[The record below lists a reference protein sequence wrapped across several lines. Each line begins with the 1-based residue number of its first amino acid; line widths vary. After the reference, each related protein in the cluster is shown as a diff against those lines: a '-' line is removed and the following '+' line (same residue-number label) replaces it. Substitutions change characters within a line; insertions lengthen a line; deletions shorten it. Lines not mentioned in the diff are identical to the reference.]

1 MNRASLQQQEM
12 GLGPAWQPRA
22 GWFGQHPAQLL
33 RQSLQTAV
41 AQTEPPAMAMA
52 ATPPAPLPAHRAEL
66 AAPPEA
72 PQIAAQAPE
81 PTPIISSLVER
92 APTTEPLR
100 AEAHAELVPVDWPLL
115 QRKVADCQDCRLCET
130 RTQTVFGRGTP
141 QARWMLIGEAP
152 GENEDRQGLPFVGRA
167 GQLLDNML
175 SAAGLDRDQDVYIA
189 NVLKCRPPGN
199 RNPAPDEIAACN
211 GYLLQQ
217 IRHIQPTLIIA
228 LGRFAAQT
236 LLETEDSIGRLRGK
250 VHRYQG
256 VPLVVSYHPAYLLR
270 NQPDKAKAWQD
281 LLLARKIFRQ
291 AES

>member
-1 MNRASLQQQEM
+1 PALEPRSLI
-12 GLGPAWQPRA
+12 
-22 GWFGQHPAQLL
+22 
-33 RQSLQTAV
+33 
-41 AQTEPPAMAMA
+41 
-52 ATPPAPLPAHRAEL
+52 PAPQETASVALPVSNLSPSEQ
-66 AAPPEA
+66 
-72 PQIAAQAPE
+72 PQPSA
-81 PTPIISSLVER
+81 
-92 APTTEPLR
+92 EPLR
-100 AEAHAELVPVDWPLL
+100 AEVATESPLLDWPQL
-115 QRKVADCQDCRLCET
+115 QRKVSDCQDCRLCET
-130 RTQTVFGRGTP
+130 RTQTVFGRGNP

-175 SAAGLDRDQDVYIA
+175 SAAGLDREQDVYIA

-217 IRHIQPTLIIA
+217 IRHIQPTLIVA

-236 LLETEDSIGRLRGK
+236 LLETESSIGRLRGK

-256 VPLVVSYHPAYLLR
+256 LPLVVSYHPAYLLR

-281 LLLARKIFRQ
+281 LLLARKVFLQ
-291 AES
+291 ASS

>member
-1 MNRASLQQQEM
+1 MSRASQLQQEM
-12 GLGPAWQPRA
+12 GLGPAWLPRD
-22 GWFGQHPAQLL
+22 GWFEHHPAQIQ
-33 RQSLQTAV
+33 RQEMRAAVTDAVDETDAPPLAAAAIPAVSDSPSLAAAITNQA
-41 AQTEPPAMAMA
+41 AEPAEPP
-52 ATPPAPLPAHRAEL
+52 PPPPDAPIAETRIELPRLEW
-66 AAPPEA
+66 
-72 PQIAAQAPE
+72 PQ
-81 PTPIISSLVER
+81 
-92 APTTEPLR
+92 
-100 AEAHAELVPVDWPLL
+100 L
-115 QRKVADCQDCRLCET
+115 QREVADCQRCRLCKT
-130 RTQTVFGRGTP
+130 RTQTVFGRGNP

-152 GENEDRQGLPFVGRA
+152 GENEDKQGLPFVGRA

-175 SAAGLDRDQDVYIA
+175 AAAGLDQDQDVYIA

-217 IRHIQPTLIIA
+217 IHHIQPTLIVA

-236 LLETEDSIGRLRGK
+236 LLETADSIGRLRGK

-281 LLLARKIFRQ
+281 LLLARKVFRQ
-291 AES
+291 AAN